1 MGRSNISVKVD
12 GGEGLIRKLEA
23 MGKNVSDELEPAALA
38 GAGVIQIAANMRAPG
53 PHVEMDVAER
63 GDRRV
68 SVDIGPDEAHWY
80 YRFFETGAG
89 PHEIT
94 GSPLVFE
101 GRSGTVVTRR
111 VGHPGM
117 AARPFLRPAFDG
129 ERRKAEGEVGDHLKK
144 VVTRG

>member
-94 GSPLVFE
+94 GSPLVFP
-101 GRSGTVVTRR
+101 GREGTVVTGR
-111 VGHPGM
+111 VMHPGM
-117 AARPFLRPAFDG
+117 AASPFLRPAMDEQKDNAVETYG
-129 ERRKAEGEVGDHLKK
+129 KQIRKRTGF
-144 VVTRG
+144 